1 MGTYLRADSPFWWM
15 LLEPT
20 GARESTRIPVDGGTD
35 FQTKENKKLAQQA
48 YAVAMGDLARN
59 RYDIAVERPRI
70 TFKDYRAWYLDH
82 VCIHH
87 RNYTREKSMLGQL
100 GTHLDR
106 FHLDEINRD
115 VGQEWMTARK
125 AKVKAG
131 TVKREL
137 ETLKALLSSSVP
149 RYLAENPLKGF
160 PGKGQLRIVEC
171 EPRILTRDEETR
183 LLDVLTDPQD
193 RALIICAIDT
203 LMRLSDIV
211 NLERRADHGTYITVV
226 DPKTKTYKVP
236 VSKRLRKALNR
247 IVAKDAE
254 AKASRWVFP
263 KFHAWTGFKPLRRRL
278 REARDRAGDRSPQHA
293 VARMFSDACARAEID
308 HGRAA
313 GGMTFHCL
321 RHTGASR
328 ALENGA
334 DVRTVQ
340 ELGGW
345 SNLRQLTR
353 YTHPTEAAK
362 QRAVDSI
369 GKKKAG

>member
-1 MGTYLRADSPFWWM
+1 M

-20 GARESTRIPVDGGTD
+20 GARESTRIPVDGGTE

-59 RYDIAVERPRI
+59 RYELAVERPRI
-70 TFKDYRAWYLDH
+70 LFREYRTWYLDNNS
-82 VCIHH
+82 IHK
-87 RNYTREKSMLGQL
+87 RNYKREKSMLGQL
-100 GTHLDR
+100 GKHLDT
-106 FHLDEINRD
+106 FHLDEIDRD
-115 VGQEWMTARK
+115 VGQEWMTTRK
-125 AKVKAG
+125 LKVKAG

-137 ETLKALLSSSVP
+137 ETLKALLSTAVP
-149 RYLAENPLKGF
+149 KYLAENPLKGF
-160 PGKGQLRIVEC
+160 PGKGQLRIVER
-171 EPRILTRDEETR
+171 EPRILTHDEETR
-183 LLDVLTDPQD
+183 LLAALTDPQEH
-193 RALIICAIDT
+193 ALIVCAIDT
-203 LMRLSDIV
+203 LMRLSDVV

-236 VSKRLRKALNR
+236 VSKRLRLALDR
-247 IVAKDAE
+247 IVKTDQTT
-254 AKASRWVFP
+254 KNSRWVFP
-263 KFHAWTGFKPLRRRL
+263 KFHGWTGFSVGRRRL
-278 REARDRAGDRSPQHA
+278 RQARDRKGDRAPQHA
-293 VARMFSDACARAEID
+293 AVRMFSEACARAEIS

-353 YTHPTEAAK
+353 YTHPTDDAK
-362 QRAVDSI
+362 QRAVNSI
-369 GKKKAG
+369 GKKKKAG